1 MKYLAVLLFFS
12 SYIVLYAQS
21 ASPCIEPESSPSK
34 PAKVLVK
41 REASPILRRENE
53 EQFLLSM
60 DFMKSKTKN
69 IKIPTEVK
77 EGTFITVTYIHSICK
92 TSQYDQLRLDKERK
106 KELLRIFPKLD
117 KNLLVE
123 WKETKYDSCGEKE
136 NTSDKFHGFAIH
148 YRPKPSEET
157 WKKEKDILFGKK
169 PGSSAESR
177 SESCVAESGPPQ
189 RFQKDEIV
197 SKVLERKKEWDGAI
211 VGDLTGSMF
220 PYTQQL
226 FLYFKLQT
234 LKKNEKSFVFFNDGD
249 LTPNEKKLVGK
260 TGGIYFQKLKSY
272 EELEKL
278 AKATISGG
286 YGGDGPENDIEAL
299 IKAQAVCPEC
309 KELILIADNFS
320 TMRDYSL
327 MSQIQKPVRVVL
339 CGSFAGI
346 NTEYLDLA
354 RNTKG
359 SVHTIEED
367 LENLMELN
375 EGQTIEL
382 NKKKYVLEKGRFKP
396 IQSI

>member
-1 MKYLAVLLFFS
+1 
-12 SYIVLYAQS
+12 
-21 ASPCIEPESSPSK
+21 
-34 PAKVLVK
+34 
-41 REASPILRRENE
+41 
-53 EQFLLSM
+53 
-60 DFMKSKTKN
+60 MKSKTKN
-69 IKIPTEVK
+69 VKIPTEVK
-77 EGTFITVTYIHSICK
+77 EGIFITVTYIHSICK
-92 TSQYDQLRLDKERK
+92 TSAYDQLRLDQERK

-117 KNLLVE
+117 KNTLVE

-169 PGSSAESR
+169 PERSVESR
-177 SESCVAESGPPQ
+177 SESCVAESGTSPQ
-189 RFQKDEIV
+189 FQKDEIV

-234 LKKNEKSFVFFNDGD
+234 LKKIEKFFVFFNDGD
-249 LTPNEKKLVGK
+249 NTPDGKKVVGK
-260 TGGIYFQKLKSY
+260 TGGIYFQKLKVY

-299 IKAQAVCPEC
+299 IKAQEVCPDC

-327 MSQIQKPVRVVL
+327 MGKIQKPVRVVL
-339 CGSFAGI
+339 CGSYAGI

-396 IQSI
+396 IRSI